1 MQAAGMVR
9 ATLAM
14 ALLIATPA
22 VFAASPLPA
31 DGHVALDQLKQVYSD
46 PDSRYAEIGGIRI
59 RYKDQGRGPAVVL
72 IHGSYSSLDGYDRL
86 AARLAPHHRVV
97 RFDLPGMGLSETL
110 PADAPTTTQF
120 GDDVLKA
127 LLDQLHIDKVVVV
140 GVSSGGAI
148 GFTFAS
154 RFPERV
160 TALVLSNTPAD
171 PVVNENVPR
180 PDYLTAHFR
189 RTEQSGLR
197 DLPFWDAYLRW
208 LAADPKRLSDAWIRR
223 YYDMN
228 RRTLPE
234 KAHYYWR
241 STRDPVATQATI
253 GGVKAPTLLIWGLHD
268 AVLPPPTMDALKSY
282 LKAAP
287 VSTVVLP
294 DVGHYPIMEVP
305 DRAADLIEGWL
316 GGIASP
322 SHG

>member
-1 MQAAGMVR
+1 MRSKSIWAAV
-9 ATLAM
+9 
-14 ALLIATPA
+14 ALLMATPQA
-22 VFAASPLPA
+22 IAAPALPA
-31 DGHVALDQLKQVYSD
+31 DGQVTLEQLKQTYSD
-46 PDSRYAEIGGIRI
+46 PASRYAQIGGIKV
-59 RYKDQGRGPAVVL
+59 RYKDQGHGPAVVL
-72 IHGSYSSLDGYDRL
+72 LHGSYSSLDGYDRL
-86 AARLAPHHRVV
+86 AARLAAHHRVI

-110 PADAPTTTQF
+110 PDSTPTSTQF

-127 LLDQLHIDKVVVV
+127 LLDQLHVEKVVVV

-154 RFPERV
+154 RFPDRV
-160 TALVLSNTPAD
+160 TAMVLSNTPAD

-189 RTEQSGLR
+189 RTEKTGFR

-208 LAADPKRLSDAWIRR
+208 LAADPKRLTDAWVRR

-228 RRTLPE
+228 RRTLPD

-241 STRDPVATQATI
+241 STRDPIATQATI
-253 GGVKAPTLLIWGLHD
+253 AKVQAPTLLIWGLHD
-268 AVLPPPTMDALKSY
+268 AVLPAPTMDALKSY

-316 GGIASP
+316 GVIASP
-322 SHG
+322 SAP